1 MGATAHAM
9 PAHPAMKKNPRP
21 ARLLEAG
28 FTLIE
33 VMVVILILGLI
44 VSVVVPNL
52 DFLWQDAREKK
63 AGIDVKQIHDAVSY
77 YEKGKGKLPD
87 DLSVLAQKDDKGLA
101 LLTEL
106 PNDPWQNPYKL
117 VVDSQTQWKVVSLG
131 PDRTEN
137 TADDIASVRSE
148 R

>member
-9 PAHPAMKKNPRP
+9 PAHSAMKNPRP
-21 ARLLEAG
+21 ARLLETG

-52 DFLWQDAREKK
+52 DFLWNDAQEKTAAIQAK
-63 AGIDVKQIHDAVSY
+63 RIHEAVSY

-87 DLSVLAQKDDKGLA
+87 DLSVLTQKDDRGQA
-101 LLTEL
+101 LLSEL
-106 PNDPWQNPYKL
+106 PNDPWQNPFKL
-117 VVDSQTQWKVVSLG
+117 VVDSQSQWMIVSFG

-137 TADDIASVRSE
+137 TTDDITSVRSE
-148 R
+148 K

>member
-1 MGATAHAM
+1 MQ
-9 PAHPAMKKNPRP
+9 KNPRP

-33 VMVVILILGLI
+33 VMVVILIIGLI

-52 DFLWQDAREKK
+52 DFLWKDAQEKK

-87 DLSVLAQKDDKGLA
+87 DLSVLTQKDDKGLA

-106 PNDPWQNPYKL
+106 PKDPWQNPYRL

-148 R
+148 K